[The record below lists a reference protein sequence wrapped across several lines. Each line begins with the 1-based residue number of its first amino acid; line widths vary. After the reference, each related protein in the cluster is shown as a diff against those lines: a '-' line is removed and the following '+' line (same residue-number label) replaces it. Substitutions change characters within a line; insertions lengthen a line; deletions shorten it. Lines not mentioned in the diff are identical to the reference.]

1 MGVRGVAAGLVVVGV
16 VVVGAVVADGAMRT
30 RTEAS
35 LARTVMAELPGTD
48 PTVSIGG
55 TPFLLQVLA
64 GRLDDVE
71 VTAPEATLDG
81 LELEDVVVQL
91 DGVSTARPTT
101 AERATL
107 TASLQPAALQAVL
120 GLDAELS
127 IDDGHLVA
135 TLLLLGIP
143 VDVALEPHA
152 AGRAITVDVVSLS
165 LGGAQLDVE
174 DLPGALADQLTGL
187 SVPVESLP
195 DGIELTEVGVA
206 ADGVHIVAVGT
217 DVVLD
222 TLRTSG

>member
-1 MGVRGVAAGLVVVGV
+1 MGVRGVATGLVVVGV
-16 VVVGAVVADGAMRT
+16 VAVGTVLADGALRT

-35 LARTVMAELPGTD
+35 LARTVVAELPGTD

-55 TPFLLQVLA
+55 SPFLTQVLA

-71 VTAPEATLDG
+71 VTAPEATIDG
-81 LELEDVVVQL
+81 LLLEDVVVQL

-107 TASLQPAALQAVL
+107 TATLQPAALEAVL

-127 IDDGHLVA
+127 IADGHLVA
-135 TLLLLGIP
+135 TLDLLGLP

-152 AGRAITVDVVSLS
+152 AGRAMTVDVVSLS
-165 LGGAQLDVE
+165 LGGVQLDVA
-174 DLPGALADQLTGL
+174 DLPAALADRLTGL
-187 SVPVESLP
+187 SVPVGSLP
-195 DGIELTEVGVA
+195 EGLELTEVDVA
-206 ADGVHIVAVGT
+206 ADGVHIVAAGA

-222 TLRTSG
+222 ALRSGG